1 MPILRTTSRTAAS
14 ATNRLYCDGIQKQF
28 MWALA
33 KHYYKI
39 DPTADKLDV
48 QKKVR
53 DWLRYGTPSTYI
65 DKLFTVDTKKN
76 FPIWWAGFYV
86 EDPDGKTNP
95 VENMKQA
102 ATIVNGYSSLN
113 VPLSNEFKSQ
123 TKFWKAC
130 SKIKAFTWG
139 DYLSRS
145 YTYIALR
152 HNPKHIGLFLN
163 KNTTAFVTSFFFKT
177 ELKLI
182 NEHYKKLGEPVQMHI
197 FNLQDNCQEIK
208 DIIDETLQSINNDKK
223 SYITIICQLCKPAQD
238 STGNITLSSCVQQRS
253 TRTNNGVLIN
263 RNMNR
268 NTNKKTTTNNNSLT
282 MTTTMN
288 SIGGRRTRKR

>member
-1 MPILRTTSRTAAS
+1 MPVGVK

-28 MWALA
+28 LWALA
-33 KHYYKI
+33 THYYKI
-39 DPTADKLDV
+39 DPAADKLDV

-53 DWLRYGTPSTYI
+53 DWLRYGTSSTYI
-65 DKLFTVDTKKN
+65 DKLFTVDTTKN

-86 EDPDGKTNP
+86 EDPDVKTNP
-95 VENMKQA
+95 VKNMKQA

-113 VPLSNEFKSQ
+113 VPLSNEFKNQ
-123 TKFWKAC
+123 TRFWKAC

-139 DYLSRS
+139 DYLSKS

-182 NEHYKKLGEPVQMHI
+182 NEHYTRLGEPVELHI

-223 SYITIICQLCKPAQD
+223 SYITIICKPCKPTR
-238 STGNITLSSCVQQRS
+238 TGNTTLSSCVQQRS

-263 RNMNR
+263 RNTNR
-268 NTNKKTTTNNNSLT
+268 NTNRTTTTNSSSVL
-282 MTTTMN
+282 TTMN
-288 SIGGRRTRKR
+288 NLTGGRRTRKR